1 LKFNI
6 NELVR
11 RMSART
17 DRSSFRNLVAVAAGI
32 LGTAV
37 LALGLTV
44 WWLRADA
51 IEGASSDAANLA
63 IVLAEQTNRSVQ
75 SIDLILDEVQ
85 EHLKQ
90 RGVTTPDAFRR
101 VLQGKDT
108 YDLLIERLSHLSNAT
123 LIALI
128 DDNGRLVSSTNK
140 WPLPP
145 TDLTDHE
152 NFRHFKNND
161 DNGIY
166 IAKPVVDRFKG
177 DKIVL
182 FSKRF
187 NSPNDVFVGMIS
199 VGVKLSYF
207 EQVYNSIDSLPD
219 QTFALLRKDGTVILR
234 HPDIKDRAGET
245 MPANSPWHQLVEN
258 GGGTYRSPGYFD
270 AIARHVA
277 VRPLPDYPLVIDVA
291 VSETAALASWRNHA
305 MFIGLGTLL
314 ALICSVFLLKILSAK
329 IGLLIESEETSAKTA
344 GELQR
349 ANVTIDAAL
358 NNMSQ
363 GLVMF
368 DSAGRLVICN
378 QRYLEMYGL
387 SPEIVKPGYTFRE
400 LLAYRIAKGNNF
412 SSTDPEQYIADL
424 QAAIAQ
430 DTVVEKLMTLGDG
443 RTISIVHT
451 PTADDGWVATHEDIT
466 EEKRAEERI
475 VHVAHHDALTGLP
488 NRLLFT
494 EQLEQALRRVRRGEQ
509 LAVLYIDLDRLKR
522 VNDTLGHPIGDQLLK
537 GVADRL
543 RGCVRDI
550 DTVARLSGD
559 EFAVIQSTIDG
570 PADAAALAVR
580 IRDAIRAPIGLHGH
594 QIVVD
599 SSIGISIAP
608 NDGSE
613 FDELLKT
620 ADIALY
626 EAKNTGRGT
635 YCFYEAEMNERMQ
648 VRGKLEQDLRG
659 AVANGEFELFYQ
671 PIVNLKDNKII
682 AFEALLRWHHP
693 ERGMISPAD
702 FIPIAEDMG
711 LIVPLGEWVLR
722 TACTEAATWPSDLN
736 LSVNVSSLQLTNKGL
751 VNTVISAIA
760 SARIPASRLE
770 IEVTES
776 VFFENTFANISTL
789 KKLHELGVRFSMD
802 DFGTG
807 HSSLSYLL
815 SFPFSKIKL
824 DRSFITGL
832 SDRQESRAIVRAV
845 ADLAKNLNMIVT
857 AEGVETDQQLEQVR
871 ILGCTEMQG
880 FLFSRPLPAAEIH
893 RRFLS
898 NRARPE
904 RAA

>member
-1 LKFNI
+1 
-6 NELVR
+6 
-11 RMSART
+11 
-17 DRSSFRNLVAVAAGI
+17 
-32 LGTAV
+32 
-37 LALGLTV
+37 
-44 WWLRADA
+44 
-51 IEGASSDAANLA
+51 
-63 IVLAEQTNRSVQ
+63 
-75 SIDLILDEVQ
+75 
-85 EHLKQ
+85 
-90 RGVTTPDAFRR
+90 
-101 VLQGKDT
+101 
-108 YDLLIERLSHLSNAT
+108 
-123 LIALI
+123 
-128 DDNGRLVSSTNK
+128 
-140 WPLPP
+140 
-145 TDLTDHE
+145 
-152 NFRHFKNND
+152 
-161 DNGIY
+161 
-166 IAKPVVDRFKG
+166 
-177 DKIVL
+177 
-182 FSKRF
+182 
-187 NSPNDVFVGMIS
+187 
-199 VGVKLSYF
+199 
-207 EQVYNSIDSLPD
+207 
-219 QTFALLRKDGTVILR
+219 
-234 HPDIKDRAGET
+234 
-245 MPANSPWHQLVEN
+245 
-258 GGGTYRSPGYFD
+258 
-270 AIARHVA
+270 
-277 VRPLPDYPLVIDVA
+277 
-291 VSETAALASWRNHA
+291 
-305 MFIGLGTLL
+305 LGTLL
-314 ALICSVFLLKILSAK
+314 ALVCSVFLLRILSVK
-329 IGLLIESEETSAKTA
+329 IGLLIESEATSAKTSR
-344 GELQR
+344 ELQR

-387 SPEIVKPGYTFRE
+387 SPDIVKPGYTFRD
-400 LLAYRIAKGNNF
+400 LIDYRLASGSFF
-412 SSTDPEQYIADL
+412 SDDPEQYVADL
-424 QAAIAQ
+424 LTAIDQGA
-430 DTVVEKLMTLGDG
+430 VVDKLMTMSDG

-451 PTADDGWVATHEDIT
+451 PTADGGWVATHEDIT

-537 GVADRL
+537 GIADRL
-543 RGCVRDI
+543 LGCVRDI

-559 EFAVIQSTIDG
+559 EFAIIQSSIDG

-608 NDGSE
+608 NDGTE

-626 EAKNTGRGT
+626 EAKNAGRGT
-635 YCFYEAEMNERMQ
+635 YCFYEADMNERMQ

-659 AVANGEFELFYQ
+659 ALANGEFELFYQ

-693 ERGMISPAD
+693 ERGMISPND

-722 TACTEAATWPSDLN
+722 KACTEAATWPSDLN
-736 LSVNVSSLQLTNKGL
+736 LSVNVSSLQLTNKNL
-751 VNTVISAIA
+751 VNTVVSAIA
-760 SARIPASRLE
+760 SARIPANRLE
-770 IEVTES
+770 IEITES

-845 ADLAKNLNMIVT
+845 ADLAQNLNMIVV
-857 AEGVETDQQLEQVR
+857 AEGVETDHQLEQVK
-871 ILGCTEMQG
+871 ILGCSEMQG

-898 NRARPE
+898 KRARPE